1 MFPFSDA
8 SLHHRTLPYVTMG
21 LISLSVLVFLYEMTL
36 GGVGTVTGSSSQD
49 LDIFFFKWG
58 FIADELTSNQPEI
71 IRDTVIERRFSEI
84 VVLRQVYE
92 TPILPVFTIFSS
104 MFIHGGF
111 MHLAGN
117 MMFLWVFGDNIE
129 DRLGHVKF
137 LVFYLVAG
145 IAATMAQWAIDTGSQ
160 TPLIGASGA
169 ISGVLGAYLVM
180 YPHNKIKALI
190 IFYLITVV
198 EMRAMWLLGAWFVW
212 QLIQGTMSIGLANSV
227 SVAFFAHIGG
237 FVAGMVLAAAY
248 KLAVGEPVIPGRGG
262 PSGGGGRNPW
272 DYWHQAGRGRD

>member
-8 SLHHRTLPYVTMG
+8 STHYQTPPYMTMA

-36 GGVGTVTGSSSQD
+36 GGRGTLTGSGSLD

-58 FIADELTSNQPEI
+58 FIAKELMAEQPFLNLAIGNELI
-71 IRDTVIERRFSEI
+71 SI
-84 VVLRQVYE
+84 E
-92 TPILPVFTIFSS
+92 TPVHTVFTIFSS

-129 DRLGHVKF
+129 GRLGHVRY
-137 LVFYLVAG
+137 LIFYLICGV
-145 IAATMAQWAIDTGSQ
+145 AATLSQWLIDMNSQ
-160 TPLIGASGA
+160 APLIGASGA
-169 ISGVLGAYLVM
+169 VSGILGAYLIF

-212 QLIQGTMSIGLANSV
+212 QLIQGSMSFGMANSV
-227 SVAFFAHIGG
+227 SVAFFAHVGG
-237 FVAGMVLAAAY
+237 FVAGMVLAMAY
-248 KLAVGEPVIPGRGG
+248 QLVKGESVISRRRRPHRSEGK
-262 PSGGGGRNPW
+262 NPW
-272 DYWHQAGRGRD
+272 DYWYQAGRDRD